1 LIDSQKQSLATKDQ
15 TLKVKETEL
24 ASLRASEQKFKV
36 DAMELQTKLAS
47 SEAVVTDQAREIA
60 SMKEQMSTQ

>member
-36 DAMELQTKLAS
+36 DVMELQTKLAS
-47 SEAVVTDQAREIA
+47 SEAVVTDQAGEIA
-60 SMKEQMSTQ
+60 SMKEQMSKQ

>member
-36 DAMELQTKLAS
+36 DVMEMHTKLAS

-60 SMKEQMSTQ
+60 SMKEQTSKQ